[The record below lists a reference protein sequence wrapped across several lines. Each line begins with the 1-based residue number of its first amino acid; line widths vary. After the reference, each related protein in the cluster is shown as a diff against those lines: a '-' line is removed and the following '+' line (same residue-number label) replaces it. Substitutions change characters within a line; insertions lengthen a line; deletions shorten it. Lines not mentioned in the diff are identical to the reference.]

1 MKKRWGIAGQLIARA
16 AAGIDRAVTVAVRVA
31 TPLGENEP
39 DLGTGHEAR
48 VHALRSVEARYAASD
63 LAAFFPE
70 PRAIEP
76 VLRARGT
83 LGDGLAR
90 TDLSWES
97 IADTFLPELSASF
110 HATLENRIGLSR
122 TFTRSSPRPLAILVH
137 GYMLGKL
144 SVEEHVWPLRQ
155 LDALGFDTALYVLP
169 FHGRRADPNRGG
181 RPPFPGLE
189 PRLASE
195 GFRQAVTDL
204 RELVRL
210 FRSRGHPQVGL
221 LGMSLGGYTAA
232 LTATVEPTLDFL
244 SPIVPLAS
252 LADFALEQGELPE
265 APEPRAL
272 EHDLLERA
280 YQHVSPVHR
289 APQIAPERVLVIG
302 AKADRITPIS
312 HARRLAA
319 HFRAELASFHGGHVV
334 QWGRGQAWVK
344 LEKLLGACQG

>member
-1 MKKRWGIAGQLIARA
+1 MKKRWGFASQLIARA
-16 AAGIDRAVTVAVRVA
+16 ASGIDRAVTVAVRAA
-31 TPLGENEP
+31 TPPGENEP

-63 LAAFFPE
+63 LTTFFPE

-83 LGDGLAR
+83 LGNGLVR
-90 TDLSWES
+90 SDLSWES
-97 IADTFLPELSASF
+97 VTDTFLPELSESF
-110 HATLENRIGLSR
+110 HATLENRVGVARLFMR
-122 TFTRSSPRPLAILVH
+122 ASPRPLAILVH

-144 SVEEHVWPLRQ
+144 SVEEHVWPLRE
-155 LDALGFDTALYVLP
+155 LDALGFDTLLYVLP

-181 RPPFPGLE
+181 RPAFPGLE

-204 RELVRL
+204 RELARL
-210 FRSRGHPQVGL
+210 FRARGHAKVGL

-232 LTATVEPTLDFL
+232 LTATVDPSLDFL

-272 EHDLLERA
+272 EHDLMERA
-280 YQHVSPVHR
+280 YRQVSPVHR
-289 APQIAPERVLVIG
+289 TPLIAPERVLVIG

-334 QWGRGQAWVK
+334 QWGRGEAWRK
-344 LEKLLGACQG
+344 LERLLTAG